1 MSVTLTYQ
9 KNIIRVHKITGDME
23 KIQSRIEENQSHQY
37 CHKGQ
42 TAEKKSK

>member
-1 MSVTLTYQ
+1 MSVTVTYQ
-9 KNIIRVHKITGDME
+9 KNIFRVRKITGEME

-37 CHKGQ
+37 CHKGH